1 MRYVVMGGTGHIG
14 RLVVGHLERAAQAVV
29 VASRAH
35 GVDSSTGQGL
45 AAALEDADVVIDVT
59 DSPHRVVGEAH
70 EFFARSTGRLL
81 DAEQIAGVTHHI
93 VLSIVGAGSVDDE
106 GYFAAKAAQ
115 ERAVADSGIPFTIF
129 RSTQFFEFARVIAD
143 WNTVQDTI
151 HLPPTSVRPVAA
163 ADVADALYEI
173 ARSAPLQRA
182 VEFGGPEAMT
192 LPAFVSRVL
201 LTDHDPRFVME
212 DSTRETVG
220 FNIESDKL
228 LPRGECQ
235 YGGTSLDAWITDAG
249 HHRSSVA

>member
-29 VASRAH
+29 VASRGH
-35 GVDSSTGQGL
+35 GVDSSTGRGL

-59 DSPHRVVGEAH
+59 DSSHKNDREAD
-70 EFFARSTGRLL
+70 EFFARSTAHLL
-81 DAEQIAGVTHHI
+81 SAEQVAGVGHHI
-93 VLSIVGAGSVDDE
+93 VLSIVGADSVDDD
-106 GYFAAKAAQ
+106 GYFAAKASQ
-115 ERAVADSGIPFTIF
+115 ERAVTGSGIPFTIV

-163 ADVADALYEI
+163 ADVAGALYEI

-182 VEFGGPEAMT
+182 VEFGGPEEMT
-192 LPAFVSRVL
+192 LPAFVRRVL
-201 LTDHDPRFVME
+201 LTDHDPRFGLE
-212 DSTRETVG
+212 DRTRETVG

-235 YGGTSLDAWITDAG
+235 FGGTSLGSWIADAG
-249 HHRSSVA
+249 RHRSARS